1 MMKKAIS
8 TLTFAA
14 SLAAGMMVL
23 PIAGDALAKSGV
35 SEDEFGRK
43 IDAEFHVSDHR
54 AWIREARQLLEKNA
68 GKHKENT
75 SGHKEDGPGIQRE
88 KEEDKHKHKKKEK
101 KKKDRDK
108 KKDKHKDKKCGGKKK
123 CPTPKPVLE
132 PVLGPVHGAPPKSP
146 GGDTGSKGGNPGGA
160 PILSDPGYGQPPK
173 GGSSGGAGSPGG
185 PARDPVDRGS
195 GTTIKPN

>member
-35 SEDEFGRK
+35 SEDEFDRK

-88 KEEDKHKHKKKEK
+88 KEEDKHK
-101 KKKDRDK
+101 
-108 KKDKHKDKKCGGKKK
+108 DKKCGGKKK

-132 PVLGPVHGAPPKSP
+132 PVLGPVHGAPPMSP
-146 GGDTGSKGGNPGGA
+146 GGDTGSKGGNSGGA
-160 PILSDPGYGQPPK
+160 PGRSRVARSDNSPPP
-173 GGSSGGAGSPGG
+173 SASGC
-185 PARDPVDRGS
+185 RQD
-195 GTTIKPN
+195 

>member
-35 SEDEFGRK
+35 SEDEFDRK
-43 IDAEFHVSDHR
+43 IGAEFHVSNHR

-75 SGHKEDGPGIQRE
+75 SGHKEDGPGIHRE

-132 PVLGPVHGAPPKSP
+132 PVLGPVHGAPPM
-146 GGDTGSKGGNPGGA
+146 
-160 PILSDPGYGQPPK
+160 
-173 GGSSGGAGSPGG
+173 SSG
-185 PARDPVDRGS
+185 RRHRQQRW
-195 GTTIKPN
+195 

>member
-35 SEDEFGRK
+35 SEDEFDRK
-43 IDAEFHVSDHR
+43 IGAEFHVSNHR
-54 AWIREARQLLEKNA
+54 ARIREARQLLEKNA
-68 GKHKENT
+68 DKHKENT

-88 KEEDKHKHKKKEK
+88 KEKHKHKKKEK

-123 CPTPKPVLE
+123 CPTPKPILE
-132 PVLGPVHGAPPKSP
+132 PIHGAPPISP
-146 GGDTGSKGGNPGGA
+146 GGDTGSKGGNSGGA
-160 PILSDPGYGQPPK
+160 PILKDPGYGQPPK

>member
-1 MMKKAIS
+1 MKKAIS

-35 SEDEFGRK
+35 SEDEFDRK

-88 KEEDKHKHKKKEK
+88 KEEDKHKRRKKRRKTGIK
-101 KKKDRDK
+101 RRTSTKTKSAAARRNARLPNL
-108 KKDKHKDKKCGGKKK
+108 CLSL
-123 CPTPKPVLE
+123 C
-132 PVLGPVHGAPPKSP
+132 LGQSM
-146 GGDTGSKGGNPGGA
+146 
-160 PILSDPGYGQPPK
+160 
-173 GGSSGGAGSPGG
+173 G
-185 PARDPVDRGS
+185 PRL
-195 GTTIKPN
+195 

>member
-35 SEDEFGRK
+35 SEDEFDRK

-68 GKHKENT
+68 GASTRKTRAGTRKTAQASKGKRKRTSTNT
-75 SGHKEDGPGIQRE
+75 KR
-88 KEEDKHKHKKKEK
+88 
-101 KKKDRDK
+101 
-108 KKDKHKDKKCGGKKK
+108 GKKRRK
-123 CPTPKPVLE
+123 TE
-132 PVLGPVHGAPPKSP
+132 
-146 GGDTGSKGGNPGGA
+146 
-160 PILSDPGYGQPPK
+160 
-173 GGSSGGAGSPGG
+173 
-185 PARDPVDRGS
+185 
-195 GTTIKPN
+195 IKRRTSTK